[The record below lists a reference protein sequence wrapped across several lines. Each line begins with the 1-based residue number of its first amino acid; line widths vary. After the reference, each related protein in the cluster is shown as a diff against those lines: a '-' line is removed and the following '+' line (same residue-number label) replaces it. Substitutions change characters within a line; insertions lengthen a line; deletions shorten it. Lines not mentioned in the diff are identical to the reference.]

1 MSARPDVAAGVITPY
16 ARVAMLT
23 HKNPRPYGVP
33 GEQGTPWP
41 QYGQD
46 NTMPAQGGYP
56 GAAYAGPAV
65 MPPMNLPSRAPGTI
79 MIVLGLL
86 MMLIIAPVIFAVVA
100 VSGLNTEAPE
110 DVNAV
115 SITNGGTVEVGANGQ
130 YTILLGDAEATSC
143 TMTDTDGDVYDMH
156 SFAGINNYYTATDLP
171 AGTYRIDCEGLPAG
185 ADIAGMDASAG
196 DITKSST
203 NGLIWSSV
211 VGVSGT
217 IIMIIGIVL
226 VVKANGRRREIRQQA
241 MMSAI
246 G

>member
-1 MSARPDVAAGVITPY
+1 MS
-16 ARVAMLT
+16 
-23 HKNPRPYGVP
+23 NPRPYGVP

-156 SFAGINNYYTATDLP
+156 SFAGINNNYTATDLP
-171 AGTYRIDCEGLPAG
+171 AGTDRIDCEGLPAG

>member
-1 MSARPDVAAGVITPY
+1 MS
-16 ARVAMLT
+16 
-23 HKNPRPYGVP
+23 NPRPYGVP

-46 NTMPAQGGYP
+46 GTMPAQGGYP

-226 VVKANGRRREIRQQA
+226 VVKANGRRRELRQQA

>member
-1 MSARPDVAAGVITPY
+1 MS
-16 ARVAMLT
+16 
-23 HKNPRPYGVP
+23 NPRPYGVP

-241 MMSAI
+241 TMSAI

>member
-1 MSARPDVAAGVITPY
+1 MS
-16 ARVAMLT
+16 
-23 HKNPRPYGVP
+23 NPRPYGVP

-41 QYGQD
+41 QYGQEG
-46 NTMPAQGGYP
+46 TMPAQGGYP

-79 MIVLGLL
+79 MIVVGLL
-86 MMLIIAPVIFAVVA
+86 MMLIIAPVIFAVIA
-100 VSGLNTEAPE
+100 ISGINTELPE
-110 DVNAV
+110 DANTAQI
-115 SITNGGTVEVGANGQ
+115 SNGGTVEVGQNGQ
-130 YTILLGDAEATSC
+130 YTILFSEGEVSAC
-143 TMTDTDGDVYDMH
+143 TMTNTDGDVYDMH
-156 SFAGINNYYTATDLP
+156 TFAGANNYYTATDLP
-171 AGTYRIDCEGLPAG
+171 AGTYRIDCEGLPSG
-185 ADIAGMDASAG
+185 AQIMGMDVSAG

-203 NGLIWSSV
+203 NGLIWSTV

>member
-1 MSARPDVAAGVITPY
+1 MS
-16 ARVAMLT
+16 
-23 HKNPRPYGVP
+23 NPRPYGVP

-203 NGLIWSSV
+203 NGLIWS
-211 VGVSGT
+211 
-217 IIMIIGIVL
+217 
-226 VVKANGRRREIRQQA
+226 
-241 MMSAI
+241 
-246 G
+246 

>member
-1 MSARPDVAAGVITPY
+1 MS
-16 ARVAMLT
+16 
-23 HKNPRPYGVP
+23 NPRPYGVP

-203 NGLIWSSV
+203 NGLIWSAV

>member
-1 MSARPDVAAGVITPY
+1 MS
-16 ARVAMLT
+16 
-23 HKNPRPYGVP
+23 NPRPYGVP

-56 GAAYAGPAV
+56 GAAYAGSAV

-86 MMLIIAPVIFAVVA
+86 MMLIIAPVIFAVIA
-100 VSGLNTEAPE
+100 FSGLNTETPE
-110 DVNAV
+110 NVNAV

-156 SFAGINNYYTATDLP
+156 TFAGVNNYYTATDLP

-185 ADIAGMDASAG
+185 ADIAGMDVSGG
-196 DITKSST
+196 DITKSSW
-203 NGLIWSSV
+203 NGLIWSTV

>member
-1 MSARPDVAAGVITPY
+1 MS
-16 ARVAMLT
+16 
-23 HKNPRPYGVP
+23 NPRPYGVP

-46 NTMPAQGGYP
+46 NTMPAQGAYP

>member
-1 MSARPDVAAGVITPY
+1 MS
-16 ARVAMLT
+16 
-23 HKNPRPYGVP
+23 NPRPDGVP

-46 NTMPAQGGYP
+46 NTMPTQGGYP

-86 MMLIIAPVIFAVVA
+86 MMLIIAPVVFAVVA
-100 VSGLNTEAPE
+100 FSGLNTETPE
-110 DVNAV
+110 NVNAV

-156 SFAGINNYYTATDLP
+156 TFAGVNNYYTATDLP

-185 ADIAGMDASAG
+185 AAIAGMDVSGG

-203 NGLIWSSV
+203 NGLIWSTV

>member
-1 MSARPDVAAGVITPY
+1 MS
-16 ARVAMLT
+16 
-23 HKNPRPYGVP
+23 NPRPYGVP

-46 NTMPAQGGYP
+46 NTMPTQGGYP

-65 MPPMNLPSRAPGTI
+65 TPPTNLPSRAPGTI

-86 MMLIIAPVIFAVVA
+86 MMLIIAPVVFAVVA
-100 VSGLNTEAPE
+100 FSGLNTETPE
-110 DVNAV
+110 NVNAV

-156 SFAGINNYYTATDLP
+156 TFAGVNNYYTATDLP

-185 ADIAGMDASAG
+185 AAIAGMDVSGG

-203 NGLIWSSV
+203 NGLIWSTV

>member
-1 MSARPDVAAGVITPY
+1 MS
-16 ARVAMLT
+16 
-23 HKNPRPYGVP
+23 NPRPYGVP

-46 NTMPAQGGYP
+46 GTMPAQGGYP

-130 YTILLGDAEATSC
+130 YTILLGDVEATSC

-185 ADIAGMDASAG
+185 ADIAGMDVSAG

-203 NGLIWSSV
+203 NGLIWSTV

>member
-1 MSARPDVAAGVITPY
+1 MS
-16 ARVAMLT
+16 
-23 HKNPRPYGVP
+23 NPRPYGVP

-130 YTILLGDAEATSC
+130 YTILLGDVEATSC

-226 VVKANGRRREIRQQA
+226 VVKANGRRRELRQQA

>member
-1 MSARPDVAAGVITPY
+1 MS
-16 ARVAMLT
+16 
-23 HKNPRPYGVP
+23 NPRPYGVP

-130 YTILLGDAEATSC
+130 YTILLGDVEATSC

-226 VVKANGRRREIRQQA
+226 VVKVNGRRREIRQQA

>member
-1 MSARPDVAAGVITPY
+1 
-16 ARVAMLT
+16 
-23 HKNPRPYGVP
+23 
-33 GEQGTPWP
+33 
-41 QYGQD
+41 
-46 NTMPAQGGYP
+46 MPAQGGYP

-130 YTILLGDAEATSC
+130 YTILLGDVEATSC

>member
-1 MSARPDVAAGVITPY
+1 MS
-16 ARVAMLT
+16 
-23 HKNPRPYGVP
+23 NPRPYGVP

-185 ADIAGMDASAG
+185 ADIAGMDVSAG

-203 NGLIWSSV
+203 NGLIWSTV
-211 VGVSGT
+211 VGVGGT

-226 VVKANGRRREIRQQA
+226 VVKANGRRREIQQQA

>member
-1 MSARPDVAAGVITPY
+1 MS
-16 ARVAMLT
+16 
-23 HKNPRPYGVP
+23 NPRPYGVP

-46 NTMPAQGGYP
+46 NTMPTQGGYP

-86 MMLIIAPVIFAVVA
+86 MMLIIAPVVFAVVA
-100 VSGLNTEAPE
+100 FSGLNTETPE
-110 DVNAV
+110 NVNAV

-156 SFAGINNYYTATDLP
+156 TFAGVNNYYTATDLP

-185 ADIAGMDASAG
+185 AAIAGMDVSGG

>member
-1 MSARPDVAAGVITPY
+1 MS
-16 ARVAMLT
+16 
-23 HKNPRPYGVP
+23 NPRPYGVP

-46 NTMPAQGGYP
+46 NTMPPQGGYP

-86 MMLIIAPVIFAVVA
+86 MMLIIAPVVFAVVA
-100 VSGLNTEAPE
+100 FSGLNTETPE
-110 DVNAV
+110 NVNAV

-156 SFAGINNYYTATDLP
+156 TFAGVNNYYTATDLP

-185 ADIAGMDASAG
+185 AAIAGMDVSGG

-203 NGLIWSSV
+203 NGLIWSTV

>member
-1 MSARPDVAAGVITPY
+1 MS
-16 ARVAMLT
+16 
-23 HKNPRPYGVP
+23 NPRPYGVP

-46 NTMPAQGGYP
+46 NTMPTQGGYP

-65 MPPMNLPSRAPGTI
+65 MPPTNLPSRAPGTI

-86 MMLIIAPVIFAVVA
+86 MMLIIAPVVFAAVA
-100 VSGLNTEAPE
+100 FSGLNTETPE
-110 DVNAV
+110 NVNAV

-156 SFAGINNYYTATDLP
+156 TFAGVNNYYTATDLP

-185 ADIAGMDASAG
+185 AAIAGMDVSGG

-203 NGLIWSSV
+203 NGLIWSTV

>member
-1 MSARPDVAAGVITPY
+1 MS
-16 ARVAMLT
+16 
-23 HKNPRPYGVP
+23 NPRPYGVP

-46 NTMPAQGGYP
+46 NTMPTQGGYP

-86 MMLIIAPVIFAVVA
+86 MMLIIAPVVFAVVA
-100 VSGLNTEAPE
+100 FSGLNTETPE
-110 DVNAV
+110 NVNAV

-156 SFAGINNYYTATDLP
+156 TFAGVNNYYTATDLP

-185 ADIAGMDASAG
+185 AAIAGMDVSGG

-203 NGLIWSSV
+203 NGLIWSTV

-217 IIMIIGIVL
+217 IIMIVGIVL

>member
-1 MSARPDVAAGVITPY
+1 MS
-16 ARVAMLT
+16 
-23 HKNPRPYGVP
+23 NPRPYGVP

-115 SITNGGTVEVGANGQ
+115 SISNGGTVEVGANGQ

>member
-1 MSARPDVAAGVITPY
+1 MS
-16 ARVAMLT
+16 
-23 HKNPRPYGVP
+23 NPRPYGVP

-46 NTMPAQGGYP
+46 GTMPAQGGYP

-100 VSGLNTEAPE
+100 FSGLNTETPE
-110 DVNAV
+110 NVNAV

-130 YTILLGDAEATSC
+130 YTILLGEAEATSC

-156 SFAGINNYYTATDLP
+156 TFAGVNNYYTATDLP

-185 ADIAGMDASAG
+185 ADIAGMDVSDG

>member
-1 MSARPDVAAGVITPY
+1 MS
-16 ARVAMLT
+16 
-23 HKNPRPYGVP
+23 NPRPYGVP

-86 MMLIIAPVIFAVVA
+86 MMLIIAPVVFAVVA
-100 VSGLNTEAPE
+100 FSGLNTETPE
-110 DVNAV
+110 NVNAV

-156 SFAGINNYYTATDLP
+156 TFAGVNNYYTATDLP

-185 ADIAGMDASAG
+185 AAIAGMDVSGG

-203 NGLIWSSV
+203 NGLIWSTV

>member
-1 MSARPDVAAGVITPY
+1 MS
-16 ARVAMLT
+16 
-23 HKNPRPYGVP
+23 NPRPYGVP

-226 VVKANGRRREIRQQA
+226 VVKANGRRRELRQQA

>member
-1 MSARPDVAAGVITPY
+1 MS
-16 ARVAMLT
+16 
-23 HKNPRPYGVP
+23 NPRPYGVP

-46 NTMPAQGGYP
+46 NTMPTQGGYP

-100 VSGLNTEAPE
+100 FSGLNTETPE
-110 DVNAV
+110 NVNAV

-130 YTILLGDAEATSC
+130 YTILLGEAEATSC

-156 SFAGINNYYTATDLP
+156 TFAGVNNYYTATDLP

-185 ADIAGMDASAG
+185 ADIAGMDVSAG

-203 NGLIWSSV
+203 NGLIWSTV

-217 IIMIIGIVL
+217 IIMIVGIVL

>member
-1 MSARPDVAAGVITPY
+1 MS
-16 ARVAMLT
+16 
-23 HKNPRPYGVP
+23 NPRPYGVP

-46 NTMPAQGGYP
+46 GTMPAQGGYP

-100 VSGLNTEAPE
+100 FSGLNTETPE
-110 DVNAV
+110 NVNAV

-130 YTILLGDAEATSC
+130 CTILLGEAEATSC

-156 SFAGINNYYTATDLP
+156 TFAGVNNYYTATDLP

-185 ADIAGMDASAG
+185 ADIAGMDVSAG

>member
-1 MSARPDVAAGVITPY
+1 MS
-16 ARVAMLT
+16 
-23 HKNPRPYGVP
+23 NPRPYGVP

-46 NTMPAQGGYP
+46 GTMPAQGGYP

-100 VSGLNTEAPE
+100 FSGLNTETPE
-110 DVNAV
+110 NVNAV

-130 YTILLGDAEATSC
+130 YTILLGEAEATSC

-156 SFAGINNYYTATDLP
+156 TFAGVNNYYTATDLP

>member
-1 MSARPDVAAGVITPY
+1 MS
-16 ARVAMLT
+16 
-23 HKNPRPYGVP
+23 NPRPYGVP

-46 NTMPAQGGYP
+46 GTMPAQGGYP

-130 YTILLGDAEATSC
+130 YTILLGDVEATSC

-217 IIMIIGIVL
+217 VIMIIGIVL
-226 VVKANGRRREIRQQA
+226 VVKANGRRRELRQQA

>member
-1 MSARPDVAAGVITPY
+1 MS
-16 ARVAMLT
+16 
-23 HKNPRPYGVP
+23 NPRPYGVP

-46 NTMPAQGGYP
+46 GTMPAQGGYP

-110 DVNAV
+110 NVNAV

-156 SFAGINNYYTATDLP
+156 TFAGVNNYYTATDLP

-185 ADIAGMDASAG
+185 ADIAGMDVSAG

-203 NGLIWSSV
+203 NGIIWSSV

>member
-1 MSARPDVAAGVITPY
+1 MS
-16 ARVAMLT
+16 
-23 HKNPRPYGVP
+23 NPRPYGVP

-46 NTMPAQGGYP
+46 GANGAMPAQGAYP
-56 GAAYAGPAV
+56 GTGYSGPAV
-65 MPPMNLPSRAPGTI
+65 MPTMKLPSRAPGTI
-79 MIVLGLL
+79 MIVVGLL

-100 VSGLNTEAPE
+100 FSGLNTETPE
-110 DVNAV
+110 NVNAV

-130 YTILLGDAEATSC
+130 YTILLGEAEATSC

-156 SFAGINNYYTATDLP
+156 TFAGVNNYYTATDLP

-185 ADIAGMDASAG
+185 ADIAGMDVSAG

-203 NGLIWSSV
+203 NGLIWSTV

-226 VVKANGRRREIRQQA
+226 VVKANGRRRESQQQA

>member
-1 MSARPDVAAGVITPY
+1 MS
-16 ARVAMLT
+16 
-23 HKNPRPYGVP
+23 NPRPYGVP

-46 NTMPAQGGYP
+46 VPAQGGYP
-56 GAAYAGPAV
+56 GTAYAGPAV

-130 YTILLGDAEATSC
+130 YTILLGDVEATSC

>member
-1 MSARPDVAAGVITPY
+1 MS
-16 ARVAMLT
+16 
-23 HKNPRPYGVP
+23 NPRPYGVP

-100 VSGLNTEAPE
+100 VSGLNTETPE
-110 DVNAV
+110 NVNAV

-203 NGLIWSSV
+203 NGLIWSTV

>member
-1 MSARPDVAAGVITPY
+1 MS
-16 ARVAMLT
+16 
-23 HKNPRPYGVP
+23 NPRPYGVP

-41 QYGQD
+41 QYGQ
-46 NTMPAQGGYP
+46 NGTMPAQGGYP

>member
-1 MSARPDVAAGVITPY
+1 MS
-16 ARVAMLT
+16 
-23 HKNPRPYGVP
+23 NPRPYGVP

-46 NTMPAQGGYP
+46 GTMPAQGGYP

-130 YTILLGDAEATSC
+130 YTILLGDVEATSC

-226 VVKANGRRREIRQQA
+226 VVKANGRRRELRQQA

>member
-1 MSARPDVAAGVITPY
+1 MS
-16 ARVAMLT
+16 
-23 HKNPRPYGVP
+23 NPRPYGVP

-41 QYGQD
+41 QYGQGG
-46 NTMPAQGGYP
+46 TMPAQGGYP

-100 VSGLNTEAPE
+100 FSGLNTETPE
-110 DVNAV
+110 NVNAV

-130 YTILLGDAEATSC
+130 YTILLGEAEATSC

-156 SFAGINNYYTATDLP
+156 TFAGVNNYYTATDLP

-185 ADIAGMDASAG
+185 ADIAGMDFSAG
-196 DITKSST
+196 DVTKSGT
-203 NGLIWSSV
+203 NGLIWSTV
-211 VGVSGT
+211 VGVGGT
-217 IIMIIGIVL
+217 VIMIIGIVL
-226 VVKANGRRREIRQQA
+226 VVKANGRRREIQQQA

>member
-1 MSARPDVAAGVITPY
+1 MS
-16 ARVAMLT
+16 
-23 HKNPRPYGVP
+23 NPRPYGVP

-56 GAAYAGPAV
+56 GAAYASPAV

-100 VSGLNTEAPE
+100 FSGLNTETPE

>member
-1 MSARPDVAAGVITPY
+1 MS
-16 ARVAMLT
+16 
-23 HKNPRPYGVP
+23 NPRPYGVP

-100 VSGLNTEAPE
+100 VLGLNTEAPE

>member
-1 MSARPDVAAGVITPY
+1 MS
-16 ARVAMLT
+16 
-23 HKNPRPYGVP
+23 NPRPYGVP

-100 VSGLNTEAPE
+100 FSGLNTETPE
-110 DVNAV
+110 NVNAV

-143 TMTDTDGDVYDMH
+143 TMTNTDGDVYDMH
-156 SFAGINNYYTATDLP
+156 TFAGVNNYYTATDLP

-185 ADIAGMDASAG
+185 ADIAGMDVSAG